1 MAGKLSF
8 SYSKMGMYKE
18 CPQKYKFRYVLKLPE
33 KPKYYFAFGSAL
45 HKAMEYLYSSLKPP
59 FPPLENVLAFFK
71 NDWESTSYSDKGY
84 ASKLKESEGY
94 LEGVRIIKAY
104 YAKHVAD
111 TLSPIA
117 TEFRTTVDIDGLSV
131 ISIVDRIDYL
141 GDGKVSILDYKTG
154 KKISREPDQL
164 MMYQKL
170 MTGNKELEDIVKAR
184 HPEAEKIEF
193 GNMAF
198 YHLPSL
204 DSQVFEPASKEEM
217 DEFWARVLGVAA
229 DIKAGKFAP
238 DPGETKCRF
247 CDYKDM
253 CPVWRLSP
261 ADEQG
266 FSAEDYG
273 QEPLPP
279 QDPLEALSSKIDAYG
294 KALAEAKKLE
304 KEITSAMKDNGLNRH
319 FGKEFEVSLQK
330 TRNIDFKDK
339 EKTVQTLKSL
349 NLLGKT
355 LVPTLGSIKALLEGG
370 SLTPEQHKIL
380 SDLAE
385 FTEEY
390 KIICSKTED

>member
-84 ASKLKESEGY
+84 SSKLKESEGY

-104 YAKHVAD
+104 YAKHVTD

-131 ISIVDRIDYL
+131 IGIVDRIDYL

-273 QEPLPP
+273 QEPLRP

-355 LVPTLGSIKALLEGG
+355 LVPTLGSIKALLESG

>member
-94 LEGVRIIKAY
+94 FEGVRIIKAY

-131 ISIVDRIDYL
+131 IGIVDRIDYL

-198 YHLPSL
+198 YHLPTL

-273 QEPLPP
+273 QEPLRP

-355 LVPTLGSIKALLEGG
+355 LVPTLGSIKALLESG

>member
-18 CPQKYKFRYVLKLPE
+18 CSQKYKFRYVLKLPE

-71 NDWESTSYSDKGY
+71 SDWESTSYLDKGY

-104 YAKHVAD
+104 YAKHITD

-131 ISIVDRIDYL
+131 IGIVDRIDYL

-170 MTGNKELEDIVKAR
+170 MTGNKELENIVKTR

-198 YHLPSL
+198 YHLPTL

-261 ADEQG
+261 ADEQSFG
-266 FSAEDYG
+266 AEDYG
-273 QEPLPP
+273 PEPLGP

-304 KEITSAMKDNGLNRH
+304 KEIASAMKDNGLNRH

-355 LVPTLGSIKALLEGG
+355 LVPTLGSIKALLDSG